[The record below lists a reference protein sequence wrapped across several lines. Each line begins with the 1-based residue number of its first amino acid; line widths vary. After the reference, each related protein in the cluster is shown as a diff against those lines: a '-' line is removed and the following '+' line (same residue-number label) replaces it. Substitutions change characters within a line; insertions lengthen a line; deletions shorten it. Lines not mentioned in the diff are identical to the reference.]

1 MAGTLYVVA
10 TPIGNLEDL
19 TPRAARVL
27 AEADLIAA
35 ENTRTAAK
43 LLRRGGARTP
53 CLPYNDRNKGRSSGR
68 ILRALADGAAVALIS
83 DAGTPGIS
91 DPGQDLV
98 AAAVAAGA
106 TVVPV
111 PGASAVTALLSVAG
125 VRARSARLLG
135 FLPRKQGERR
145 RRLQEIAAAGEPA
158 VVFESPHRLRASLAD
173 IAAVLPQAQLV
184 MGRELTKRHEEI
196 WRGSAAEALR
206 HFRQPRGEFAIVV
219 APPTPVA
226 PRWSNAEVRAAL
238 REARAAGQS
247 RRDAAKAIAAPAGWP
262 RRELYALWPES
273 DEPGLR

>member
-196 WRGSAAEALR
+196 LARQRRRGAATLPPAARRVR
-206 HFRQPRGEFAIVV
+206 HRRRAADAGRAEVVQCGGARGASRGPRGRAE
-219 APPTPVA
+219 PP
-226 PRWSNAEVRAAL
+226 
-238 REARAAGQS
+238 
-247 RRDAAKAIAAPAGWP
+247 
-262 RRELYALWPES
+262 
-273 DEPGLR
+273 